1 MQKEA
6 AEINEDD
13 IAEEIVI
20 GIDGNIEN
28 KTYLNNYD
36 QTDTNKRL
44 YNSNSLNNT
53 NLKVKNNI
61 RNIPEKLFQNND

>member
-13 IAEEIVI
+13 IAEEIDI